1 MNLLDE
7 LKGVIQ
13 IRINDKAL
21 AGKIFDLGVMRV
33 LEKLVEV
40 IPTDID
46 NALLEKYKEE
56 LKSEFIEALEAGTD
70 KLEEITGLEL
80 DGEE

>member
-56 LKSEFIEALEAGTD
+56 LKVEFIGALEAGTD

>member
-56 LKSEFIEALEAGTD
+56 LKVEFIGAIEAGTD